1 VTFADGQDDGGTLG
15 ALTPQQ
21 ESAIIALLTEPT
33 VPKAAEACGVP
44 EHTLYRWMTEDTAF
58 SAAYRKARREAFG
71 QAVGLSQRLAPMA
84 ITTLA
89 KVMSDAG
96 ASHSARVSAATNLLR
111 FGREVIE
118 LEDIAA
124 RVEALE
130 RAAQEQQE
138 AKPWQ

>member
-1 VTFADGQDDGGTLG
+1 MMLAGDQDDASTLG

-21 ESAIIALLTEPT
+21 ERAVIALLAEPT
-33 VPKAAEACGVP
+33 VAKAAAASGVP
-44 EHTLYRWMTEDTAF
+44 ERTLYRWMSDDKAF
-58 SAAYRKARREAFG
+58 GDAYRKARREAFG
-71 QAVGLSQRLAPMA
+71 QAVGLAQRLAPMA

-96 ASHSARVSAATNLLR
+96 SSHSARVSAATNLLR
-111 FGREVIE
+111 FGREAIE

-130 RAAQEQQE
+130 RAAQED
-138 AKPWQ
+138 KPWQ